1 MRNLTVDAVIL
12 KKHPRGEHDV
22 SVTLYAPTLGRIH
35 ATAKGARKIHSNF
48 TGHLDTLNICR
59 IQLYCNGP
67 HYTITQCQAI
77 NTHKEIRDDL
87 ERSIMALLLLEIV
100 QKTTYS
106 TETGTKLFELIRTTL
121 EHLSKT
127 TKTTLIIETFKI
139 KLLAELGVLLRG
151 ALGVLGPVEDLEQEL
166 VAQLGLEAVLVGV
179 LDRDLPALDCV
190 VLDDVDDE
198 EQVDRAG
205 LDVVLRLHLA
215 VHPERALGGGQDR
228 LLQGLEEDGPV
239 DVLVSTDLVD
249 DHAEVGFHGG
259 VSVRTRG

>member
-35 ATAKGARKIHSNF
+35 ATAKGARKIYSNF

-77 NTHKEIRDDL
+77 NTHKEIRNDL

-139 KLLAELGVLLRG
+139 KLLAELGVLPDFAHCTICQKKWQETDHI
-151 ALGVLGPVEDLEQEL
+151 ALQE
-166 VAQLGLEAVLVGV
+166 
-179 LDRDLPALDCV
+179 
-190 VLDDVDDE
+190 
-198 EQVDRAG
+198 
-205 LDVVLRLHLA
+205 
-215 VHPERALGGGQDR
+215 GGQITCYDCSTTQKQVSVVPFTIAKLGYHLHQQTYETIEKFALTVTEENHLKKLTDFFLHHFLER
-228 LLQGLEEDGPV
+228 EIDTHQILLQKARPRIILE
-239 DVLVSTDLVD
+239 STKE
-249 DHAEVGFHGG
+249 A
-259 VSVRTRG
+259 